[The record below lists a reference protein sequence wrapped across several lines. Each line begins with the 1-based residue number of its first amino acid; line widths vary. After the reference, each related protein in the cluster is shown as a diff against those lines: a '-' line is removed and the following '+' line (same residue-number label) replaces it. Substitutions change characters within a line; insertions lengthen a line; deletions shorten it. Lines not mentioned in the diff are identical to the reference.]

1 MGSKWKER
9 KWEKFEGIFFKKSQ
23 VPALS
28 PQLV

>member
-23 VPALS
+23 VPAFS
-28 PQLV
+28 PPN